1 MDAKPIL
8 ARVARALR
16 EQGLE
21 AVLIGNSGAALQ
33 GAPVTTMDIDFF
45 IRKTPANITKLK
57 RLATSLSAVVFTPF
71 YPVSGLFRLT
81 RDDDALQLDFM
92 TTIHG
97 VRSFNSVRNRA
108 IAIDIEGETLWVAAL
123 ADIIASKRAAGRPR
137 DRAVLDVLEATLKQK
152 EKEDPSGR
160 DSPGPEGRE

>member
-1 MDAKPIL
+1 MDARPIL
-8 ARVARALR
+8 VLVARALR

-21 AVLIGNSGAALQ
+21 AVLIGNSGAAMQ
-33 GAPVTTMDIDFF
+33 GAPVTTLDIDFF
-45 IRKTPANITKLK
+45 IRKTPANIAKLK
-57 RLATSLSAVVFTPF
+57 RLAASLGAVVFTPF

-97 VRSFNSVRNRA
+97 VRSFNGLRSRA
-108 IAIDIEGETLWVAAL
+108 VAIEIDGETLWVASL

-152 EKEDPSGR
+152 ENEARPGR
-160 DSPGPEGRE
+160 DSASLEGPE